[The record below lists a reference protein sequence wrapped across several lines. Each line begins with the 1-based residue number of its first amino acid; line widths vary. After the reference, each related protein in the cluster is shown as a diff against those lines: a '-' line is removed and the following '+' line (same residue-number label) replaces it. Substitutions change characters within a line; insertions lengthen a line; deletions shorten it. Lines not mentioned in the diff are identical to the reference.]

1 MSKLF
6 TGVLL
11 IEDAVQ
17 LEEELNDAVQ
27 DTLQNA
33 INYSKAVQ
41 EVEKLFESDKYK
53 SITLP
58 YTKDELID
66 YVNDRWHELQN
77 GLRC

>member
-6 TGVLL
+6 TSDV
-11 IEDAVQ
+11 IQ
-17 LEEELNDAVQ
+17 LEQELNEAVQ
-27 DTLQNA
+27 DTLQDA
-33 INYSKAVQ
+33 KNYSRAVQ
-41 EVEKLFESDKYK
+41 DVEKLFESDKYK

-58 YTKDELID
+58 YTKNELID

>member
-6 TGVLL
+6 TS
-11 IEDAVQ
+11 DAVQ
-17 LEEELNDAVQ
+17 LEEELNEAVQ
-27 DTLQNA
+27 DTLQDA
-33 INYSKAVQ
+33 KNYSRAVQ
-41 EVEKLFESDKYK
+41 DVEKLFESDKYK

>member
-6 TGVLL
+6 TG
-11 IEDAVQ
+11 DAVQ
-17 LEEELNDAVQ
+17 LEQELNEAVQ
-27 DTLQNA
+27 NTLQEA
-33 INYSKAVQ
+33 KNYSKAVQ

>member
-6 TGVLL
+6 TG
-11 IEDAVQ
+11 DAIQ
-17 LEEELNDAVQ
+17 LEKELNEAVQ
-27 DTLQNA
+27 DTLQDA
-33 INYSKAVQ
+33 KNYSRAVQ
-41 EVEKLFESDKYK
+41 DVEKLFESDKYK

-77 GLRC
+77 DLRC

>member
-6 TGVLL
+6 TG
-11 IEDAVQ
+11 DAVQ
-17 LEEELNDAVQ
+17 LEQELNEAVQ
-27 DTLQNA
+27 NTLQEA
-33 INYSKAVQ
+33 KNYSRAVQ

-58 YTKDELID
+58 YTKNELID

>member
-6 TGVLL
+6 TG
-11 IEDAVQ
+11 DAVQ
-17 LEEELNDAVQ
+17 LEQELNEAVQ
-27 DTLQNA
+27 NTLQEA
-33 INYSKAVQ
+33 KNYSRAVQ

>member
-6 TGVLL
+6 TG
-11 IEDAVQ
+11 DAVQ
-17 LEEELNDAVQ
+17 LEQELNEAVQ
-27 DTLQNA
+27 DTLQDA
-33 INYSKAVQ
+33 KNYSKAVQ

>member
-6 TGVLL
+6 TG
-11 IEDAVQ
+11 DAVQ
-17 LEEELNDAVQ
+17 LEEELNEAVQ
-27 DTLQNA
+27 NTLQEA
-33 INYSKAVQ
+33 KNYSRAVQ

>member
-6 TGVLL
+6 TS
-11 IEDAVQ
+11 DAVQ
-17 LEEELNDAVQ
+17 LEEELNEAVQ
-27 DTLQNA
+27 DTLQDA
-33 INYSKAVQ
+33 KNYSRAVQ
-41 EVEKLFESDKYK
+41 DVEKLFESDKYK

-58 YTKDELID
+58 YTKNELID

>member
-6 TGVLL
+6 TS
-11 IEDAVQ
+11 DAIQ
-17 LEEELNDAVQ
+17 LEKELNEAVQ
-27 DTLQNA
+27 DTLQDA
-33 INYSKAVQ
+33 KNYSRAVQ
-41 EVEKLFESDKYK
+41 DVEKLFESDKYK

>member
-6 TGVLL
+6 TG
-11 IEDAVQ
+11 DAIQ
-17 LEEELNDAVQ
+17 LEQELNEAVQ
-27 DTLQNA
+27 DTLQDA
-33 INYSKAVQ
+33 KNYSKAVQ

>member
-6 TGVLL
+6 TGDAIQLEQEL
-11 IEDAVQ
+11 NEAVQ
-17 LEEELNDAVQ
+17 N
-27 DTLQNA
+27 TLQEA
-33 INYSKAVQ
+33 KNYSKAVQ

>member
-6 TGVLL
+6 TS
-11 IEDAVQ
+11 DAIQ
-17 LEEELNDAVQ
+17 LEQELNEAVQ
-27 DTLQNA
+27 DTLQDA
-33 INYSKAVQ
+33 KNYSRAVQ
-41 EVEKLFESDKYK
+41 DVEKLFESDKYK

>member
-6 TGVLL
+6 TS
-11 IEDAVQ
+11 DAVQ
-17 LEEELNDAVQ
+17 LEQELNEAVQ
-27 DTLQNA
+27 DTLQDA
-33 INYSKAVQ
+33 KNYSRAVQ
-41 EVEKLFESDKYK
+41 DVEKLFESDKYK

>member
-6 TGVLL
+6 TS
-11 IEDAVQ
+11 DAVQ
-17 LEEELNDAVQ
+17 LEEELNEAVQ
-27 DTLQNA
+27 DTLKDA
-33 INYSKAVQ
+33 KNYSRAVQ
-41 EVEKLFESDKYK
+41 DVEKLFESDKYK